1 MELTMKARIHDKVD
15 NRETPTASERLGWA
29 LKPHRSSLGAQ
40 VRVRDPFEDRN
51 RPDKTL
57 TTAPKPQNHQ

>member
-1 MELTMKARIHDKVD
+1 MKPRINGKMETRD
-15 NRETPTASERLGWA
+15 TPTASERLGWA

-51 RPDKTL
+51 RSDTAH
-57 TTAPKPQNHQ
+57 TTPKPQNHQ